1 MNRLVRILYVDDYP
15 LDRELVRD
23 ALEKEHSGFEL
34 VEAAS
39 RADFET
45 TLAQGGFDL
54 VLSDF
59 NILGFEGLQV
69 LEAVHAQA
77 PNLPVIIVTGTGSEE
92 VAAEAIKRGAADYV
106 IKTLKH
112 IQRLPHIIHTVL
124 EKKRLEAERQ
134 QAEAALRESEQKSR
148 AILDLSFEFVGLL
161 TPDGILLEANRTA
174 LEFIGASL
182 ADVVGKPFWETPWWS
197 HSPETQNQIREA
209 VMSAA
214 KGEFVRAETTHVA
227 KDGVLHTIDFTLKP
241 IKNESGLITL
251 LIPEGR
257 DITDRKQSE
266 EALKESELKYRTI
279 IERFAE
285 GFALIDEQGYILEW
299 NQAMEQI
306 FGIKH
311 NEAVGQL
318 VWDVQYRF
326 VYPERQTAQV
336 HEHLKTTILNV
347 LLTGVSSAFG
357 KPVEVAIQTAGGEQ
371 KIIQQT
377 AFPVR
382 FRERHYIAS
391 VVQDITKRKQAEQE
405 RERLTTQ
412 VREQARQM
420 EQILA
425 TVPAGVLLLEAER
438 RVIQANPVAE
448 KHLTVLAGAQVGD
461 GLSHLGNRPL
471 AELLTSPPTKGL
483 WHEVRADGRTFE
495 VGSRPVE
502 TGPEPEHWVLVINDV
517 TREREIQTQLQRQ
530 ERLAA
535 VGQLAAGIAHDFNN
549 IMAVMML
556 YTQMLLKTPDLTSRS
571 RERLG
576 IVFEQ
581 AMRAT
586 ALIQQILDFSR
597 RAVLERHPMDLALF
611 LKEVVKLLERTI
623 PESIKIKLT
632 REMDMCTV
640 NADPTRLQQAV
651 MNLVINARDAMPE
664 GGELCITLSRG
675 VVTDKVRCVIC
686 GQFIEGEWVCIRVTD
701 TGTGISPDV
710 LPYIFDPFFT
720 TKEIGKGTGLGLA
733 QVYGIV
739 AQHEGHIEVATQVGK
754 GTTFAIY
761 LPALLMHSSE
771 APILEVQTFVHGH
784 GETILVVEDD
794 VSLREALVD
803 SLEML
808 NYRLLQAAN
817 GREALEAVEQRA
829 GEIALVLSDMV
840 MPEMGGQALFHALRQ
855 RGLTLPVVMLSGH
868 PMENELEGLKTQGL
882 AGWMPKP
889 PNMEQLSHLVAWA
902 LREASGTTSRTA
914 S

>member
-318 VWDVQYRF
+318 VWDV
-326 VYPERQTAQV
+326 P
-336 HEHLKTTILNV
+336 
-347 LLTGVSSAFG
+347 VS
-357 KPVEVAIQTAGGEQ
+357 
-371 KIIQQT
+371 
-377 AFPVR
+377 
-382 FRERHYIAS
+382 
-391 VVQDITKRKQAEQE
+391 
-405 RERLTTQ
+405 
-412 VREQARQM
+412 
-420 EQILA
+420 
-425 TVPAGVLLLEAER
+425 
-438 RVIQANPVAE
+438 
-448 KHLTVLAGAQVGD
+448 
-461 GLSHLGNRPL
+461 
-471 AELLTSPPTKGL
+471 
-483 WHEVRADGRTFE
+483 
-495 VGSRPVE
+495 
-502 TGPEPEHWVLVINDV
+502 
-517 TREREIQTQLQRQ
+517 
-530 ERLAA
+530 
-535 VGQLAAGIAHDFNN
+535 
-549 IMAVMML
+549 
-556 YTQMLLKTPDLTSRS
+556 YT
-571 RERLG
+571 
-576 IVFEQ
+576 
-581 AMRAT
+581 
-586 ALIQQILDFSR
+586 
-597 RAVLERHPMDLALF
+597 H
-611 LKEVVKLLERTI
+611 
-623 PESIKIKLT
+623 
-632 REMDMCTV
+632 
-640 NADPTRLQQAV
+640 
-651 MNLVINARDAMPE
+651 
-664 GGELCITLSRG
+664 
-675 VVTDKVRCVIC
+675 
-686 GQFIEGEWVCIRVTD
+686 
-701 TGTGISPDV
+701 
-710 LPYIFDPFFT
+710 
-720 TKEIGKGTGLGLA
+720 
-733 QVYGIV
+733 
-739 AQHEGHIEVATQVGK
+739 
-754 GTTFAIY
+754 
-761 LPALLMHSSE
+761 
-771 APILEVQTFVHGH
+771 
-784 GETILVVEDD
+784 
-794 VSLREALVD
+794 
-803 SLEML
+803 
-808 NYRLLQAAN
+808 
-817 GREALEAVEQRA
+817 
-829 GEIALVLSDMV
+829 
-840 MPEMGGQALFHALRQ
+840 
-855 RGLTLPVVMLSGH
+855 LTLPTKRIV
-868 PMENELEGLKTQGL
+868 
-882 AGWMPKP
+882 
-889 PNMEQLSHLVAWA
+889 
-902 LREASGTTSRTA
+902 
-914 S
+914 